1 MIYKFI
7 DNNGSEIT
15 VNSLSSLQALVDSE
29 TVKEDTKVKAG
40 LRGKWTTASSIEE
53 LTFPQEAAEV
63 VEETLAT
70 EGDIKSFITADE
82 NNEEL
87 PSEIK
92 PEEVSTQ
99 PWQTKKEEKPS
110 EEKIE
115 EILETVEAKD
125 ELQSEIKPEEVST
138 QPWQTKKEEKPSEEK
153 IEEILET
160 VEAKDELEQQSENEE
175 ENEKTEYD
183 FENEE
188 RDISYNKNVV
198 GLNLPEAVKI
208 CFKKY
213 FNFKD
218 RASRSEYWYFA
229 LFGVIVYGIGIGMI
243 FISYKLIW
251 LLVVISIALI
261 IPFIAVTARRL
272 HDINKSG
279 WFQLLSVP
287 AGILE
292 AVFHAQK
299 GLEILFMII
308 GWVCALYLFVLYIQ
322 EGDRKSNRFGENPL
336 KIK

>member
-1 MIYKFI
+1 MRKFLNI
-7 DNNGSEIT
+7 SVLSAVLLSLALSNAAQAQSHQADHQVENHTANTIEGEIEH
-15 VNSLSSLQALVDSE
+15 A
-29 TVKEDTKVKAG
+29 A
-40 LRGKWTTASSIEE
+40 
-53 LTFPQEAAEV
+53 QEAAE
-63 VEETLAT
+63 EEEKVAP
-70 EGDIKSFITADE
+70 EVDIKSFITADE

-87 PSEIK
+87 SPEIK

-115 EILETVEAKD
+115 EILETAEAK
-125 ELQSEIKPEEVST
+125 E
-138 QPWQTKKEEKPSEEK
+138 
-153 IEEILET
+153 
-160 VEAKDELEQQSENEE
+160 ELEQQSENEE

>member
-7 DNNGSEIT
+7 DNNDTEIT
-15 VNSLSSLQALVDSE
+15 VNSLSSLQALVDSQ

-40 LRGKWTTASSIEE
+40 LRGKWTTASNIEG
-53 LTFPQEAAEV
+53 LTFYEEAAEEPDV
-63 VEETLAT
+63 TVAP
-70 EGDIKSFITADE
+70 EGDIKSFITADK
-82 NNEEL
+82 NNEEVQT
-87 PSEIK
+87 ETK
-92 PEEVSTQ
+92 PEEVLTK
-99 PWQTKKEEKPS
+99 PWQTKKNDKPVEK
-110 EEKIE
+110 
-115 EILETVEAKD
+115 TVEAVEVKN
-125 ELQSEIKPEEVST
+125 EL
-138 QPWQTKKEEKPSEEK
+138 KEE
-153 IEEILET
+153 
-160 VEAKDELEQQSENEE
+160 SENEKDE
-175 ENEKTEYD
+175 EKSEYD
-183 FENEE
+183 LENDE

-198 GLNLPEAVKI
+198 GLTLREAVEV

-229 LFGVIVYGIGIGMI
+229 LFGVIVYAIGIGMI

-251 LLVVISIALI
+251 LLAIISIAII

-292 AVFHAQK
+292 TVFHAQK
-299 GLEILFMII
+299 SLEIFFMII
-308 GWVCALYLFVLYIQ
+308 GWGCALYLFVLYIQ
-322 EGDRKSNRFGENPL
+322 EGDKKHNRFGENPL

>member
-63 VEETLAT
+63 VEETLAP

-82 NNEEL
+82 NNE
-87 PSEIK
+87 
-92 PEEVSTQ
+92 
-99 PWQTKKEEKPS
+99 
-110 EEKIE
+110 
-115 EILETVEAKD
+115 

>member
-115 EILETVEAKD
+115 EILETAEAK
-125 ELQSEIKPEEVST
+125 E
-138 QPWQTKKEEKPSEEK
+138 
-153 IEEILET
+153 
-160 VEAKDELEQQSENEE
+160 ELEQQSENEE

-251 LLVVISIALI
+251 LLVVISIVLI

>member
-53 LTFPQEAAEV
+53 LTFPQEE
-63 VEETLAT
+63 VEESVAP

-82 NNEEL
+82 NNDEL
-87 PSEIK
+87 PPEIK
-92 PEEVSTQ
+92 QEEVSTQ
-99 PWQTKKEEKPS
+99 PWQTKNEDPVDELVDELVDEPVDEPVEEPV
-110 EEKIE
+110 EEDE
-115 EILETVEAKD
+115 EPVEAKD
-125 ELQSEIKPEEVST
+125 ELQE
-138 QPWQTKKEEKPSEEK
+138 
-153 IEEILET
+153 
-160 VEAKDELEQQSENEE
+160 QSE
-175 ENEKTEYD
+175 Y
-183 FENEE
+183 EE
-188 RDISYNKNVV
+188 RDISYNKDVV
-198 GLNLPEAVKI
+198 GLNLPEAVKV

-229 LFGVIVYGIGIGMI
+229 LFGVIVYAIGIGMI

-251 LLVVISIALI
+251 LLAVISIGLI

-292 AVFHAQK
+292 AAFHAQK

-308 GWVCALYLFVLYIQ
+308 GWGCALYLFVLYIQ

>member
-63 VEETLAT
+63 VEETVAT

-82 NNEEL
+82 NNDEL

-92 PEEVSTQ
+92 PDEVSTQ

-115 EILETVEAKD
+115 EILETAEAK
-125 ELQSEIKPEEVST
+125 E
-138 QPWQTKKEEKPSEEK
+138 
-153 IEEILET
+153 
-160 VEAKDELEQQSENEE
+160 ELEQQSENEE
-175 ENEKTEYD
+175 KNEKTEYD

>member
-92 PEEVSTQ
+92 P
-99 PWQTKKEEKPS
+99 
-110 EEKIE
+110 
-115 EILETVEAKD
+115 D
-125 ELQSEIKPEEVST
+125 EVST

>member
-63 VEETLAT
+63 VEETVAT

-125 ELQSEIKPEEVST
+125 EL
-138 QPWQTKKEEKPSEEK
+138 
-153 IEEILET
+153 
-160 VEAKDELEQQSENEE
+160 EQQYENEE

-198 GLNLPEAVKI
+198 GLNLPEAVKT

>member
-115 EILETVEAKD
+115 ESLETAEAK
-125 ELQSEIKPEEVST
+125 E
-138 QPWQTKKEEKPSEEK
+138 
-153 IEEILET
+153 
-160 VEAKDELEQQSENEE
+160 ELEQQSENEE